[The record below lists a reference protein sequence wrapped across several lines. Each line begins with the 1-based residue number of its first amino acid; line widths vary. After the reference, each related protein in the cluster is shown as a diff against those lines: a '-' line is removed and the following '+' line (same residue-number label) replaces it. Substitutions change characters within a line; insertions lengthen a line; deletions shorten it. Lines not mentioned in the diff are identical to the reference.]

1 MSIIMRGRTDV
12 GTEKGVR
19 KSVIAGVC
27 FSQMSVIFVEDLAA
41 VLTGWASVKAR
52 CPQGES

>member
-1 MSIIMRGRTDV
+1 MSSIMRGTTDV

-27 FSQMSVIFVEDLAA
+27 FSQMSVIFGEDLPA
-41 VLTGWASVKAR
+41 VLISWASVIAR

>member
-1 MSIIMRGRTDV
+1 MSIIVRGRTDV
-12 GTEKGVR
+12 GTEKGVH

-41 VLTGWASVKAR
+41 VLISWASVIAR
-52 CPQGES
+52 CPQGEI